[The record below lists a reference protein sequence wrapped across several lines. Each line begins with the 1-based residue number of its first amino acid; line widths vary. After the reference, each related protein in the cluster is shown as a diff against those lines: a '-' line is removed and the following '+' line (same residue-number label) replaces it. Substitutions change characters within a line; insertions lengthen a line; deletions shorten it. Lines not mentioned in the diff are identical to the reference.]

1 MKRPSFTLLELLLVL
16 ALISLLFGLGIAGYQ
31 RQHDRAEFT
40 SGVVGIQIDLNRTR
54 LLAMRTGQAYLFR
67 FIPGTG
73 IYEIA
78 PLETLQ
84 EAIYRMNEES
94 VDDVLDPLGGSLA
107 SNAYDSSSLYSSQDF
122 STTAGAVDS
131 YGVRGEL
138 LSDNLFSPENIQAD
152 MEKAGL
158 LKPVGGA
165 LTNSTG
171 LGGSLSGGYGVLDNP
186 SNTNG
191 DPSALNPFASISAD
205 GMGVGGQFA
214 LGTDTTL
221 VNIANKG
228 ITLRGMNSEERPL
241 GATENTLAWRIN
253 LDGLIVRKEAT
264 GGVVFTFS
272 RLSDSTPNNLKKRRP
287 GTAQNSNDA
296 QGSFSDE
303 VGEDLGSR
311 LGGSLRTIPTSTASE
326 GLGGGLTNQTSGVES
341 YENALTNYEEETEPQ
356 SLWSDPVVFYP
367 NGRASTVV
375 IGLASLGKFS
385 YYSEIGVRGMT
396 GYARISGIS
405 SAPSGA
411 RPEETVLT
419 QEQYFRMSHPDS
431 LYQSGGVES
440 GASGGALGG
449 VGGVGGSAAGA
460 SVAGAGDMTLGVGS
474 ENAPSITDPTGLAD
488 LGVSG
493 TPVGAPNYGSTNRRS
508 GYSFGVNNV
517 VDTAHGAVSASDGTT
532 GAAFSSANVMTPGL
546 GAVAPSG
553 STTGSNAAETSTA
566 LGGGMATVET
576 ASPDAARQERD
587 QNASGGGL

>member
-107 SNAYDSSSLYSSQDF
+107 SNAYDSPSLYSSQDF

-131 YGVRGEL
+131 YGVGGEL

-186 SNTNG
+186 SYTNG

-241 GATENTLAWRIN
+241 GAAENPLAWRIN

-375 IGLASLGKFS
+375 VGLASLGKFS

-419 QEQYFRMSHPDS
+419 QEQYFRMSHPDA

-449 VGGVGGSAAGA
+449 DGGSVAGV
-460 SVAGAGDMTLGVGS
+460 SVAGAGDMTLDVGS
-474 ENAPSITDPTGLAD
+474 ENAASITDPTGLAD

-493 TPVGAPNYGSTNRRS
+493 NSGSAPNYGATNRRS
-508 GYSFGVNNV
+508 GYSFGFNNV
-517 VDTAHGAVSASDGTT
+517 VDTPLGAASASDGTT
-532 GAAFSSANVMTPGL
+532 GAAFSSANVMTSGL
-546 GAVAPSG
+546 GAGASSG
-553 STTGSNAAETSTA
+553 PTTGSSAAETSNA

-576 ASPDAARQERD
+576 ASPDATRQERD